1 MRSHRTLGLASLAA
15 ALFLG
20 GCDESVRSPD
30 FQRELDRIEVCAQP
44 QNGVCPTFGCPTSNA
59 TVAAGLTQQFCAV
72 GFFTGVNN
80 EDVVVDRISRDISDE
95 VLWESSITAV
105 ATIDAVTGLAEAI
118 ATGPATNISA
128 SLDGE
133 VGSTLLQVTQAGL
146 RGPGL
151 VDLFIEPPLLNPT
164 VPGVVTPF
172 RCTAQ
177 FTDDSCLGSNPVVCD
192 VTNDLEWDSSLPLVG
207 TVGNTA
213 QARLDSDAKGVFTAV
228 SAGVTNVSCTAPESD
243 SENNTESA
251 RVTVCDAQ
259 LLSDPQGLRLQ
270 VGDVV
275 LPADQPITLLR
286 EQRLNLSLIGTF
298 RNDDPNC
305 GDVGAPFELDLTQSA
320 QWQSQRADVVAVG
333 NTVFLNKG
341 EIRYVSPG
349 LATVNASFG
358 GQTAS
363 VDVIAVDARVLELRL
378 DGPQFLFA
386 PGTYNYT
393 ATALF
398 ELAAGETAESLP
410 PNCEAETQ
418 EPAEGEGDPVVSEN
432 RFLCDVSQSP
442 DIIWRTQLES
452 GADGAGVADIP
463 NNNGVLGV
471 RADAEPQGLTILANF
486 RGSSA
491 SADAIIVPAD
501 LVDVRV
507 NPGLACISSG
517 TLGLGE
523 FIGSARQVQMD
534 ADLIF
539 EVQLPGADAAQ
550 QCRVTNSER
559 ASWAIQGTTPIGGAG
574 SDLLD
579 LVPNLLA
586 SLAELF
592 GAGDLVAG
600 AKPGCLPVLPVAVGD
615 STLLN
620 VEPAFVSNQAGS
632 RGIVTAN
639 ESGLLGSPFPLTVGT
654 ACVEASVENNAGE
667 VRSGSGTVL
676 VAIDVLP
683 TVCNDILSSLTND
696 LLTDGTP
703 PNLLEI
709 LDNFLGD
716 LVIPDDLGGGDS
728 SLPSCAA
735 VLEEAASTPAEGE
748 EPAEGESGE
757 AAGLGGLL
765 GQLLGALLG
774 ANGR

>member
-1 MRSHRTLGLASLAA
+1 MRSHRMLGLASLAA

-30 FQRELDRIEVCAQP
+30 FQPELDRIEVCAQP

-59 TVAAGLTQQFCAV
+59 VVASGLTQQFCAV

-80 EDVVVDRISRDISDE
+80 DDVVIDRTSRDITND
-95 VLWESSITAV
+95 VLWESSVTAV
-105 ATIDAVTGLAEAI
+105 ATIDAATGLAEAI
-118 ATGPATNISA
+118 ATGPTTTISA
-128 SLDGE
+128 SADG
-133 VGSTLLQVTQAGL
+133 VIGSTLLQVTQAGL

-192 VTNDLEWDSSLPLVG
+192 VTNDLEWDSSQPVVG

-213 QARLDSDAKGVFTAV
+213 QARIDANAKGVFTAV

-243 SENNTESA
+243 SENNVETA

-259 LLSDPQGLRLQ
+259 LLSEPQGLRLQ
-270 VGDVV
+270 IGDVV
-275 LPADQPITLLR
+275 VPADQPLTLLR
-286 EQRLNLSLIGTF
+286 EQRLNLSLIGSF

-305 GDVGAPFELDLTQSA
+305 GDVGANFELDLTQSA

-363 VDVIAVDARVLELRL
+363 VDVIAVDARVLELRV

-386 PGTYNYT
+386 PGTYDYT

-398 ELAAGETAESLP
+398 ELAAGETADSLP

-418 EPAEGEGDPVVSEN
+418 EPAEGEGDPIVSET

-471 RADAEPQGLTILANF
+471 RADAQPQGLTIAANF
-486 RGSSA
+486 RGAAA

-539 EVQLPGADAAQ
+539 EVQLPGAEAAQ
-550 QCRVTNSER
+550 QCSVTNSER
-559 ASWAIQGTTPIGGAG
+559 AAWQLTETSPLSAAG
-574 SDLLD
+574 SDILD
-579 LVPNLLA
+579 AVPNLLA
-586 SLAELF
+586 SLAGLF
-592 GAGDLVAG
+592 GAEDVVAG
-600 AKPGCLPVLPVAVGD
+600 FKPGCLPLLPVTVGGGND
-615 STLLN
+615 DFLQ
-620 VEPAFVSNQAGS
+620 VPPAFVSNQAGS
-632 RGIVTAN
+632 RGLVTAN
-639 ESGLLGSPFPLTVGT
+639 EEALLGLIPNLTVGT
-654 ACVEASVENNAGE
+654 ACVSASVTNNAGE
-667 VRSGSGTVL
+667 TVDGSGTVL
-676 VAIDVLP
+676 VAVDLLP
-683 TVCNDILSSLTND
+683 EVCSLIQPLTDD
-696 LLTDGTP
+696 LLTDGVP
-703 PNLLEI
+703 PDLLALLQNLL
-709 LDNFLGD
+709 LGSGNPNDPPTCND
-716 LVIPDDLGGGDS
+716 LLEAAAEGGD
-728 SLPSCAA
+728 
-735 VLEEAASTPAEGE
+735 EATD
-748 EPAEGESGE
+748 GESAE